1 MFYFTSSKRK
11 LLWSIMKH
19 FPNTKIIT
27 KDNSFYFIC
36 LSSHHMFPCSILDS
50 IVKSRSERERKQ
62 ESMSLSQLL
71 IPIRYQVSC
80 PLLRNQYEQDS
91 ICFQGS
97 SGINVS
103 RKLAVCHASFSLLI
117 IHFQSVSWLVF
128 SYPLFPKLNF
138 KLPILFIYIFINLF
152 ISYPQRVII
161 LYSLFKQTLV
171 IYESYYWTFLFY
183 MLFV

>member
-62 ESMSLSQLL
+62 ESMSLSWLL

-80 PLLRNQYEQDS
+80 PLLRNQYEWDS

-97 SGINVS
+97 SRINTH
-103 RKLAVCHASFSLLI
+103 RKLAVCHTSFFLLI
-117 IHFQSVSWLVF
+117 IHFQSFSWLIF
-128 SYPLFPKLNF
+128 SYPLLQKLNF
-138 KLPILFIYIFINLF
+138 KLPVLFIYIFINF
-152 ISYPQRVII
+152 VYI
-161 LYSLFKQTLV
+161 LSQKNHHF
-171 IYESYYWTFLFY
+171 
-183 MLFV
+183 M

>member
-11 LLWSIMKH
+11 LLWSIMKR

-36 LSSHHMFPCSILDS
+36 LSSHHMFPCSILDL

-62 ESMSLSQLL
+62 ESMSLSRLL

-80 PLLRNQYEQDS
+80 PSLRNQYEWDS

-97 SGINVS
+97 SGINTH

-117 IHFQSVSWLVF
+117 IHFQSFSWLIF
-128 SYPLFPKLNF
+128 SYPLLQKLNF
-138 KLPILFIYIFINLF
+138 KLPVLFIYIFINF
-152 ISYPQRVII
+152 VYI
-161 LYSLFKQTLV
+161 LSQKSHHF
-171 IYESYYWTFLFY
+171 
-183 MLFV
+183 M

>member
-62 ESMSLSQLL
+62 ESMSLSWLL

-80 PLLRNQYEQDS
+80 PLLRNQYEWDS

-97 SGINVS
+97 SRINTH
-103 RKLAVCHASFSLLI
+103 RKLAVVPHKLLSPHYSFSIFFLTYFLLSI
-117 IHFQSVSWLVF
+117 APKIELQASSLVHLYIYKF
-128 SYPLFPKLNF
+128 CLYPIPKESSFYVVTLN
-138 KLPILFIYIFINLF
+138 KH
-152 ISYPQRVII
+152 
-161 LYSLFKQTLV
+161 
-171 IYESYYWTFLFY
+171 
-183 MLFV
+183 